1 MNTTNDDCFN
11 EANQLMDDS
20 ASILSKIM
28 GSMGDGLSIQDLNMR
43 IVYQNKFMIDNF
55 GSHTGEYCYNIYEKR
70 NSVCE
75 GCPIIESYRTG
86 QTTKALRVGVTKD
99 GSSFR
104 FENIA
109 SVLRDKQG
117 TIVAGIELC
126 RIVEDREK
134 ALDDLKKAI
143 EKIKQMQIHLIRSEK
158 LAGIGH
164 LAAGVAHEINN
175 PMSYITSNLITL
187 NDYVKTLKQT
197 ILNSQ
202 KLLKVLAD
210 KNIVEINSTV
220 EDFNETYQKDDI
232 SFILN
237 DIDQLLSE
245 SLDGARRVKEI
256 VHDLKSFARLDE
268 TEVKEVNLNDGIESA
283 LKIINNEMKFVSRLI
298 KKYGDIPLLCCYP
311 SLLNQAFLNLI
322 MNAVYAVQEKGEITI
337 ETYFEDSNIII
348 KISDTGCG
356 IPKDVIP
363 KIFDPFFTTKPV
375 GQGTGLGLSIVYS
388 VVTKH
393 NGKIHIESEIG
404 KGSIFT
410 ISLPERGIKRE
421 NGMAL

>member
-1 MNTTNDDCFN
+1 MNTTNDDCFK

-20 ASILSKIM
+20 ASILSNIM
-28 GSMGDGLSIQDLNMR
+28 GSMGDGLSIQDLNLR

-55 GSHTGEYCYNIYEKR
+55 GSHTGEYCYKIYEKR

-134 ALDDLKKAI
+134 ALDDIKEAI
-143 EKIKQMQIHLIRSEK
+143 EKIKQMQIQLIRSEK

-298 KKYGDIPLLCCYP
+298 KKFGDIPLLCCYP

>member
-20 ASILSKIM
+20 ASILSNIM

-134 ALDDLKKAI
+134 ALDDLKEAI
-143 EKIKQMQIHLIRSEK
+143 EKIKQMQIQLIRSEK

-298 KKYGDIPLLCCYP
+298 KKFGDIPLLCCYP

-404 KGSIFT
+404 RGSIFT

>member
-20 ASILSKIM
+20 ASILSNIM

-55 GSHTGEYCYNIYEKR
+55 GSHTGEYCYKIYEKR

-134 ALDDLKKAI
+134 ALDDLKEAI
-143 EKIKQMQIHLIRSEK
+143 EKIKQMQIQLIRSEK

-298 KKYGDIPLLCCYP
+298 KKFGDIPLLCCYP

>member
-20 ASILSKIM
+20 ASILSNIM

-55 GSHTGEYCYNIYEKR
+55 GSHTGEYCYKIYEKR

-134 ALDDLKKAI
+134 ALDDLKEAI
-143 EKIKQMQIHLIRSEK
+143 EKIKQMQIQLIRSEK

-298 KKYGDIPLLCCYP
+298 KKFGDIPLLCCYP

-410 ISLPERGIKRE
+410 ISLPKRGIKRE